1 MITGGLPVHSV
12 WTMTSTSE
20 MSGSA
25 SREIW
30 RRLQMPAS
38 TSMSVPVKTRK
49 RLRAHQSIQ
58 RASMSHPSRCVD
70 AELLGSDGLPVFL
83 CGNGDLPGA
92 AAPKLA
98 RSLVQAV
105 TFVGTLHVGSHG
117 RHSHSGHRRHE
128 EGYGDLSACDGRTL
142 RVRKLHAEN
151 IASLARRVRL
161 RSQGSVR
168 LGGIHCRSVAGTRRR
183 GRIRAERSLQLAL

>member
-1 MITGGLPVHSV
+1 MITGGWPVHSV

-25 SREIW
+25 SREIL

-58 RASMSHPSRCVD
+58 RASMSHPSRRVD
-70 AELLGSDGLPVFL
+70 AELLSCDGLPVFL
-83 CGNGDLPGA
+83 RGDRDLPGA

-98 RSLVQAV
+98 RPFVEAV
-105 TFVGTLHVGSHG
+105 AFVGTLHV
-117 RHSHSGHRRHE
+117 RSHSGHPHRGHRRHE
-128 EGYGDLSACDGRTL
+128 ERHGDLSACNGRTL
-142 RVRKLHAEN
+142 RVRELDAEN
-151 IASLARRVRL
+151 IASLVRRVRL
-161 RSQGSVR
+161 R
-168 LGGIHCRSVAGTRRR
+168 
-183 GRIRAERSLQLAL
+183 